1 MKAFVASIYST
12 ATSTV
17 TGKRYTLREGLEQL
31 IGMTYQTIV
40 KKKPFDKKIF
50 LELSL
55 GVHQILCDH
64 IATFVKE
71 HKDLVLLGGAPGWSI
86 WTHSSS
92 SLDLCLSLSLL
103 LSVFVYSLVTI
114 CTRPSLFTLFIFCCI
129 TSFYGV
135 HYSTI
140 PGLPLSEGDEDED
153 SNRTED

>member
-31 IGMTYQTIV
+31 IGMAYQTIV

-55 GVHQILCDH
+55 GVHQIICDH

-71 HKDLVLLGGAPGWSI
+71 HKDLVLLGGAPGWST
-86 WTHSSS
+86 W
-92 SLDLCLSLSLL
+92 
-103 LSVFVYSLVTI
+103 
-114 CTRPSLFTLFIFCCI
+114 TLFI
-129 TSFYGV
+129 
-135 HYSTI
+135 
-140 PGLPLSEGDEDED
+140 LS
-153 SNRTED
+153 